1 MDTQLKPKHRWEA
14 TGGRPGVR
22 ALYLS
27 LMDALTAVNPTSL
40 FFIQALRH
48 ILCSSRWGTVL
59 SRMQARIPPAKEPI
73 LLHIT
78 KAGAGCSALTITVK
92 TTLTNA

>member
-1 MDTQLKPKHRWEA
+1 MHHECCWCPLVSGLLCRWEA
-14 TGGRPGVR
+14 ASGRPGVR

-48 ILCSSRWGTVL
+48 FLGGSMLGHSHDMHANTDALAAFERIL
-59 SRMQARIPPAKEPI
+59 PY
-73 LLHIT
+73 IT
-78 KAGAGCSALTITVK
+78 CAGARYSCSL
-92 TTLTNA
+92 